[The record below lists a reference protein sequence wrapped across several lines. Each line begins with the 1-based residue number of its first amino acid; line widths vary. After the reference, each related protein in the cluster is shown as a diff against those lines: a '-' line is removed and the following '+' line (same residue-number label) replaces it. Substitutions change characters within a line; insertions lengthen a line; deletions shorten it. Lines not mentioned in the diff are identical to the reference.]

1 MRKLLIALTMSVSLL
16 VMQSAAADVL
26 KTGHPTEY
34 VVVKGDTLWDIA
46 GRFLDKPWQWPQIWK
61 GNPQIKNPNLIYPG
75 DVVRLVYIDGKPY
88 LTVNDSGAR
97 TAGGTPVGAIDTSV
111 YRAYLKD
118 LRISSD
124 FKTMPYVLGNQ
135 EGHLLGTAD
144 KAIYVHG
151 LQGVGVGEN
160 IEIFRA
166 TTHFGSG
173 YMDTH
178 NRLSTSHLDA
188 RGDRLAVDGEHLWN
202 TTSDTPG
209 SRTYVGTEMVRV
221 ANGVVSKL
229 SGDTATVMV
238 TDATREIRQGDR
250 VAPTAGGVY
259 DPYYYP
265 SPGPDIGAEMRIIAV
280 RDGMIAGGRSIVA
293 IPLGTLQ
300 GIRNGNTYSIWRPG
314 DVEADRIK
322 YDNEI
327 AAQSDR
333 KHMPQERVGTLMVFR
348 TFDKVSYAIVMNN
361 ALPIMP
367 GYFLRHPDAN

>member
-1 MRKLLIALTMSVSLL
+1 MRKLLIALTMSASLL
-16 VMQSAAADVL
+16 VMQTAAADVL

-88 LTVNDSGAR
+88 LTVNDSGTR
-97 TAGGTPVGAIDTSV
+97 GSGGSPVGAIDTSV

-135 EGHLLGTAD
+135 EGHLLGTTD

-151 LQGVGVGEN
+151 LQDVGVGEN
-160 IEIFRA
+160 VEIFRA

-188 RGDRLAVDGEHLWN
+188 RGDRMAVDGEHLWN
-202 TTSDTPG
+202 TTSDKPG

-221 ANGVVSKL
+221 ANGVVTKL

-238 TDATREIRQGDR
+238 TEANREIRQGDR
-250 VAPTAGGVY
+250 VAPAAGGGY

-265 SPGPDIGAEMRIIAV
+265 SPGPDIGVEMRIIAV
-280 RDGMIAGGRSIVA
+280 RDGMIAGGRTIVA
-293 IPLGTLQ
+293 IPLGSLQ

-322 YDNEI
+322 HDNEI

-333 KHMPQERVGTLMVFR
+333 KQMPQERVGTLMVFR